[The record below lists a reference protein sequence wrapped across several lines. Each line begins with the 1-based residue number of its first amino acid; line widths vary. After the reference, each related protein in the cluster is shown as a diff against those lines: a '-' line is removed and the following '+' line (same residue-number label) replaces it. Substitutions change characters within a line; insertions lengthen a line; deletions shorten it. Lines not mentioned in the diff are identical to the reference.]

1 MKYLIFSDESGRW
14 NEGEYYIRS
23 WIKISTDDYELLRKE
38 IIFSKHE
45 TNVKELKW
53 KNFKANLE
61 KFKNILSVNFSIFI
75 TITKPQHFQNRRYKI
90 IDAIL
95 EVPVS
100 TGGQLLTDA
109 IKAKI
114 VSSAKNEL
122 FLNFFE
128 KVHIE
133 NSKKALIGN
142 DDINDYKFVI
152 DIPQYLDR
160 EWESIASDCGI
171 GIEQLDIKKDSA
183 KTPGIELADIVSGCI
198 TDLLFKDSKAE
209 IIYKDYIQKNM
220 VNMTSK
226 EFPNPNLIFF
236 QDFTKEEKDQLNIF
250 R

>member
-61 KFKNILSVNFSIFI
+61 KFQNILSVNFSTFI
-75 TITKPQHFQNRRYKI
+75 TITKPQHFQGRKYNI
-90 IDAIL
+90 IDEIL
-95 EVPVS
+95 KVPVS
-100 TGGQLLTDA
+100 TGGQSLTNA

-122 FLNFFE
+122 FLNYFE

-133 NSKKALIGN
+133 NSKKAFVGD
-142 DDINDYKFVI
+142 DDIRDYKYVI
-152 DIPQYLDR
+152 DTPQYLDR
-160 EWESIASDCGI
+160 EWESIATDCGI
-171 GIEQLDIKKDSA
+171 ERLDIEKNSA
-183 KTPGIELADIVSGCI
+183 SIPGIELADIVSGCI
-198 TDLLFKDSKAE
+198 ADLLIKDSKAQ
-209 IIYKDYIQKNM
+209 IIYTNYIKKNM
-220 VNMTSK
+220 IDMNSK
-226 EFPNPNLIFF
+226 DFPNPNLIFF
-236 QDFTKEEKDQLNIF
+236 KDFTNEERKQLNIF